1 MKSKALALFATVSG
15 LGIFGCTA
23 IPQAGLIYSS
33 TNVIGVGMKVSA
45 AGADSPVDISIGFKS
60 HDFAYVPVAVGE
72 GKTSANGQVVEISNV
87 HNVWA
92 SHTHADGGSARC
104 TEVAVRYKDAAS
116 RKQTTPQLKRE
127 LDDACDNKRDAL
139 SVYGQFD
146 SKTDASGKERAANL
160 AVGRVFSTGIAAQ
173 NVSHA
178 ARMIA
183 HTDCVKAIRSV
194 FPATGKEAEALAAI
208 TVNCPLD

>member
-1 MKSKALALFATVSG
+1 MKSKALTGLAAVSAIG
-15 LGIFGCTA
+15 LLGCTA
-23 IPQAGLIYSS
+23 VPQAGLIYSS

-45 AGADSPVDISIGFKS
+45 AGADSPVDISVGFKS

-72 GKTSANGQVVEISNV
+72 GKTSANGQVVEISNT
-87 HNVWA
+87 HNIWA
-92 SHTHADGGSARC
+92 SHTQSEGVTANCKALREDANN
-104 TEVAVRYKDAAS
+104 TADAA
-116 RKQTTPQLKRE
+116 LKANKMRAVAQ
-127 LDDACDNKRDAL
+127 ACDNKRDAL

-146 SKTDASGKERAANL
+146 GRTDASGKERAANL

-178 ARMIA
+178 ARTIA

-194 FPATGKEAEALAAI
+194 FPATGKETEALAAI
-208 TVNCPLD
+208 TANCPVD

>member
-1 MKSKALALFATVSG
+1 MKSRAISVISTVSA
-15 LGIFGCTA
+15 LGICGCTA

-45 AGADSPVDISIGFKS
+45 AGADAPVDISVGFKS

-72 GKTSANGQVVEISNV
+72 GKTSANGQVVEISKT

-92 SHTHADGGSARC
+92 SHSQNEGSSAYCKSVRDNANTTTDTALKATMMRQVAR
-104 TEVAVRYKDAAS
+104 
-116 RKQTTPQLKRE
+116 
-127 LDDACDNKRDAL
+127 ACDSKRDAL

-146 SKTDASGKERAANL
+146 GRASASEKERAANL
-160 AVGRVFSTGIAAQ
+160 TVGRVFSTGIAAQ

-178 ARMIA
+178 AKLIA

-194 FPATGKEAEALAAI
+194 FPSTGKEAEALAAI
-208 TVNCPLD
+208 TANCPLE

>member
-1 MKSKALALFATVSG
+1 MTVHCKSLRDDANTTTDRALRATKMRV
-15 LGIFGCTA
+15 
-23 IPQAGLIYSS
+23 
-33 TNVIGVGMKVSA
+33 
-45 AGADSPVDISIGFKS
+45 
-60 HDFAYVPVAVGE
+60 VA
-72 GKTSANGQVVEISNV
+72 
-87 HNVWA
+87 H
-92 SHTHADGGSARC
+92 
-104 TEVAVRYKDAAS
+104 
-116 RKQTTPQLKRE
+116 
-127 LDDACDNKRDAL
+127 ACDNKRDAF

-146 SKTDASGKERAANL
+146 GRTDASGKERAANL

>member
-1 MKSKALALFATVSG
+1 MKTKALPLFITLSG
-15 LGIFGCTA
+15 LGLFGCAA

-45 AGADSPVDISIGFKS
+45 AGADSPVDISVGFKS

-72 GKTSANGQVVEISNV
+72 GKTSANGQVVEISNT
-87 HNVWA
+87 HNIWA
-92 SHTHADGGSARC
+92 SHTQSEGTTANCKSLRDEANTTKDLALKATKLRA
-104 TEVAVRYKDAAS
+104 VAN
-116 RKQTTPQLKRE
+116 
-127 LDDACDNKRDAL
+127 ACDNKRDAL

-146 SKTDASGKERAANL
+146 GRTDASGKERAVNL

-183 HTDCVKAIRSV
+183 HAECVKAIRSV

-208 TVNCPLD
+208 TANCSLE